1 MPIITPTALLERNK
15 KYAESH
21 QGFPII
27 AEAVA
32 NGGVFEATL
41 VPTCVDFRVNPDHF
55 LRTKPEDQ
63 ILVARN
69 PAGRVVPAFLQEV
82 MLFEAF
88 LGLTS
93 VVVIHHTDCG
103 ASHFKDD
110 DIRKFHKDRLPDHS
124 EIDHM
129 VFGAFDNLEQSVR
142 DDIHILKTS
151 PYIPKKLA
159 DNCHGFVYDIKTGL
173 LTPVEYETHV

>member
-1 MPIITPTALLERNK
+1 MPIITPTELLERNK

-21 QGFPII
+21 QGFPTI
-27 AEAVA
+27 AEVIAS
-32 NGGVFEATL
+32 GGIFETTL
-41 VPTCVDFRVNPDHF
+41 VLTCVDFRVNPNHF
-55 LRTKPEDQ
+55 LQTKPEDQ

-69 PAGRVVPAFLQEV
+69 PAGRVNSTFIQEV

-103 ASHFKDD
+103 ASYFKND

-151 PYIPKKLA
+151 SLHPEEA
-159 DNCHGFVYDIKTGL
+159 CR
-173 LTPVEYETHV
+173 

>member
-1 MPIITPTALLERNK
+1 MPTITPATLLERNK
-15 KYAESH
+15 KYSENH
-21 QGFPII
+21 QAFPTM
-27 AEAVA
+27 AEATA
-32 NGGVFEATL
+32 SGGAFETTL
-41 VPTCVDFRVNPDHF
+41 VLTCVDFRVNPDQF
-55 LRTKPEDQ
+55 LQTKPQDQ
-63 ILVARN
+63 ILIART
-69 PAGRVVPAFLQEV
+69 PAGRVAPAFVQEV

-93 VVVIHHTDCG
+93 VIVIHHTDCG
-103 ASHFKDD
+103 ASHFKDA

-142 DDIHILKTS
+142 DDIHMLKTS

-173 LTPVEYETHV
+173 LTPVEHESHV